1 MAIKASGAITLS
13 SVVDVWSTTR
23 YYLLQ
28 SSTQAAPAKPTTNPP
43 TGGWDDTEPTY
54 TSGSTNTLYFTDLTV
69 FSDGS
74 WAYSLV
80 SVSSAYE
87 AAKAAWNKAQA
98 AQNAVNALD
107 NSLTQQ
113 EIFNRLTDNGAAQGM
128 VLYNGQLYVN
138 ATYLKSGTIDGNL
151 VNAKL
156 LNIVDANGNVIAS
169 FDSTIRLGQSTNA
182 HAEIDFN
189 SFEIKSSSSNSVFF
203 AGDIRDANGRA
214 EVSDRFVGDGTN
226 TLFSLS
232 LHATSINEVKINGV
246 ATSEWQLNGN
256 RISLYFTTAPASGA
270 EIIVSY
276 TTEDEA
282 FRYDIG
288 TRKSGSIIGA
298 GSIAAG
304 KSVEAS
310 GTGSYAEGQETHA
323 TGYMS
328 HSEGLYS
335 KATGYT
341 SHAEGS
347 TTTASGRFSHA
358 EGSNGTTAS
367 GEVSHAEG
375 RRTTASGHSSHAE
388 GASTTANGEASHAEG
403 VETIA
408 DGSCQHV
415 AGKYNVSDP
424 NKIEII
430 GNGEYGARSN
440 ARTLDWSG
448 NEWIAGALSVGNAA
462 GTRANLGITLENLG
476 LKSLRLEAG
485 APMDNGQVDLG
496 LSTNKIPLSVWSTNT
511 VCQFYVR
518 GSTATWWVRL
528 IDRTTGANLSGTT
541 TPLPINVRY
550 IDA

>member
-1 MAIKASGAITLS
+1 MAIKASAAITLS

-43 TGGWDDTEPTY
+43 AGGWDDTEPTY

-74 WAYSLV
+74 WAYSMV

-98 AQNAVNALD
+98 AQNAVSALD
-107 NSLTQQ
+107 DSLTQQ

-138 ATYLKSGTIDGNL
+138 ASYMKSGTIDGNL

-214 EVSDRFVGDGTN
+214 EVSDSFVGDGTK
-226 TLFSLS
+226 TLFVLS
-232 LHATSINEVKINGV
+232 LHATSITEVKINDV

-256 RISLYFTTAPASGA
+256 RLWLYFTTAPASGA

-304 KSVEAS
+304 KSVESS

-323 TGYMS
+323 AGYMS
-328 HSEGLYS
+328 HSEGLGS
-335 KATGYT
+335 KATGYV
-341 SHAEGS
+341 SHAEG
-347 TTTASGRFSHA
+347 AY
-358 EGSNGTTAS
+358 TTAS
-367 GEVSHAEG
+367 GENSHAEG
-375 RRTTASGHSSHAE
+375 RSTKASENYSHAEGVSTTASGYGSHAE
-388 GASTTANGEASHAEG
+388 GESTKANGEASHAEG

>member
-1 MAIKASGAITLS
+1 MAIKASATITLS

-43 TGGWDDTEPTY
+43 TGGWNDTEPTY

-98 AQNAVNALD
+98 AQNAVSALD

-138 ATYLKSGTIDGNL
+138 ASYLKSGTIDGNL

-214 EVSDRFVGDGTN
+214 EVSDRFVGDGTK

-232 LHATSINEVKINGV
+232 LHATSITEVKIDDV
-246 ATSEWQLNGN
+246 ATSEWQLTGN
-256 RISLYFTTAPASGA
+256 RLYFTTAPASGA

-282 FRYDIG
+282 YRYDIG
-288 TRKSGSIIGA
+288 TRMSGSIIGA

-304 KSVEAS
+304 DSVEAS
-310 GTGSYAEGQETHA
+310 GTGSYAEGQETRA
-323 TGYMS
+323 AGYMS

-335 KATGYT
+335 KATGYV

-367 GEVSHAEG
+367 GYGSHAEG
-375 RRTTASGHSSHAE
+375 IRTTASGNGSHAE
-388 GASTTANGEASHAEG
+388 GTSTTANGEASHAEG

-415 AGKYNVSDP
+415 AGKYNVSDA

-462 GTRANLGITLENLG
+462 QTRANLGITPANI
-476 LKSLRLEAG
+476 G
-485 APMDNGQVDLG
+485 AAPAIRVTTISATTDSNGNISLG
-496 LSTNKIPLSVWSTNT
+496 LSGYSYIVVAVKVPSLIATPWVSNADHNWHARITGVNGGAVTSGSVT
-511 VCQFYVR
+511 VTVYYQAV
-518 GSTATWWVRL
+518 
-528 IDRTTGANLSGTT
+528 
-541 TPLPINVRY
+541 
-550 IDA
+550 

>member
-28 SSTQAAPAKPTTNPP
+28 SSTQAPPARPTTNPP

-54 TSGSTNTLYFTDLTV
+54 TSGSTNTLYFTDLTM

-74 WAYSLV
+74 WAYSMV

-98 AQNAVNALD
+98 AQNAVSALD

-128 VLYNGQLYVN
+128 VLYNGQLYIN
-138 ATYLKSGTIDGNL
+138 ASYLKSGTIDGNL

-214 EVSDRFVGDGTN
+214 EVSDSFVGDGTK
-226 TLFSLS
+226 TLFVLS
-232 LHATSINEVKINGV
+232 LHATSITEVKIDDV

-256 RISLYFTTAPASGA
+256 RLWLYFTTAPASGA

-304 KSVEAS
+304 KSVESS

-328 HSEGLYS
+328 HSEGLGS
-335 KATGYT
+335 KATGYV
-341 SHAEGS
+341 SHAEG
-347 TTTASGRFSHA
+347 AY
-358 EGSNGTTAS
+358 TTAS
-367 GEVSHAEG
+367 GENSHAEG
-375 RRTTASGHSSHAE
+375 RSTKASE
-388 GASTTANGEASHAEG
+388 NYSHAEG

-518 GSTATWWVRL
+518 GATATWWVRL